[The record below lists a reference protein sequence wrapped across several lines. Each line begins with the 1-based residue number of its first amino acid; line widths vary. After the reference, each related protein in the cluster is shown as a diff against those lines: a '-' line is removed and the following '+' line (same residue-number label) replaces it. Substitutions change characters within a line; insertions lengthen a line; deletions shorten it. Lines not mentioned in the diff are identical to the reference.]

1 MHPNTIH
8 ATFLGTG
15 SSHGVPVLRCPCDV
29 CASNDPK
36 DARLRSS
43 IWLKYGSVSI
53 LIDTGPD
60 VRQQLLRFSVD
71 KIDAVLLTHEHNDHI
86 VGLDDLRPYNY
97 FQEEPLVLY
106 GTKDVCDALHQ
117 RFDYIFG
124 HNPYPGALKVTF
136 QEISHDKIL
145 WLKGYPVIPI
155 QVLHGKMKVLG
166 FRMGKFAYITD
177 AKIISDEALS
187 KLEELDILILNALH
201 FSPHP
206 LHLNVQEALATIE
219 RLQPKRTYLTH
230 ISHFMGKHKEI
241 NKLLPPNVELA
252 YDGLE
257 LFL

>member
-1 MHPNTIH
+1 MQANTIH

-29 CASNDPK
+29 CISTDPK

-60 VRQQLLRFSVD
+60 LRQQLLRFSVD

-106 GTKDVCDALHQ
+106 GAKDVRVALHQ
-117 RFDYIFG
+117 RFYYIFG
-124 HNPYPGALKVTF
+124 HNPYPGALKVAF
-136 QEISHDKIL
+136 QEINQDNIL
-145 WLKGYPVIPI
+145 WLKGHPVIPV
-155 QVLHGKMKVLG
+155 QVLHGRMKVLG
-166 FRMGKFAYITD
+166 FRMGKFAYVTD

-187 KLEELDILILNALH
+187 KLEKLDILILNALH

-206 LHLNVQEALATIE
+206 LHLNVQEALDIVE
-219 RLQPKRTYLTH
+219 RLQPKKTYLTH
-230 ISHFMGKHKEI
+230 ISHFMGKHEEI
-241 NKLLPPNVELA
+241 NKLLPPSVELA